1 MHFCSWVPSPRQVI
15 SLVSNDEPPGG
26 QSDHKGWTR
35 YRERERER
43 ERERSV
49 EGKRDK
55 RREPFSIWRVLA
67 TSAMFDGAMQ
77 SSPPPPPDP
86 PPPCVSRASCLSCG
100 VVEVLFRRARISA
113 SADKNGWAV
122 VVLAVSLIHVPLT
135 KTTGPWLEFGAVNAL
150 VMSPRRVVLFK
161 RRACVRA

>member
-1 MHFCSWVPSPRQVI
+1 MMSRLEA
-15 SLVSNDEPPGG
+15 SLI
-26 QSDHKGWTR
+26 TR
-35 YRERERER
+35 DGRALERER

-77 SSPPPPPDP
+77 SSPPPPPD
-86 PPPCVSRASCLSCG
+86 RASCLSCG

>member
-1 MHFCSWVPSPRQVI
+1 MMSRLEA
-15 SLVSNDEPPGG
+15 SLITWDG
-26 QSDHKGWTR
+26 R
-35 YRERERER
+35 ALERER

-55 RREPFSIWRVLA
+55 RREPVSISRALA

-135 KTTGPWLEFGAVNAL
+135 KTTGPWLECGAVNAL
-150 VMSPRRVVLFK
+150 VMSPRRVVLFR

>member
-1 MHFCSWVPSPRQVI
+1 MHFCSWMPSPRQVI

-26 QSDHKGWTR
+26 QYDHKGWTR
-35 YRERERER
+35 YRER

-77 SSPPPPPDP
+77 SSPPPPPD
-86 PPPCVSRASCLSCG
+86 RASCLSCG

>member
-26 QSDHKGWTR
+26 QSDHKAWTR
-35 YRERERER
+35 YRER

-67 TSAMFDGAMQ
+67 TSAMFDGTMQ
-77 SSPPPPPDP
+77 SSPPPPPD
-86 PPPCVSRASCLSCG
+86 RASCLSCG

>member
-1 MHFCSWVPSPRQVI
+1 MDYTAQQWQGI

-35 YRERERER
+35 FRERER

-67 TSAMFDGAMQ
+67 TSAMFDGTMQ
-77 SSPPPPPDP
+77 SSPPPPPD
-86 PPPCVSRASCLSCG
+86 RASCLSCG

-135 KTTGPWLEFGAVNAL
+135 KTTGPWLECGAVNAL
-150 VMSPRRVVLFK
+150 VMSPRRVVLFR

>member
-1 MHFCSWVPSPRQVI
+1 MMSRLEA
-15 SLVSNDEPPGG
+15 SLI
-26 QSDHKGWTR
+26 TR
-35 YRERERER
+35 DGRALERER

-55 RREPFSIWRVLA
+55 RREPFSISRALA

-77 SSPPPPPDP
+77 SSPPPPPD
-86 PPPCVSRASCLSCG
+86 RASCLSCG

>member
-1 MHFCSWVPSPRQVI
+1 MDYTAQQWQGI

-35 YRERERER
+35 YRERER

-77 SSPPPPPDP
+77 SSPPPPPD
-86 PPPCVSRASCLSCG
+86 RASCLSCG

>member
-1 MHFCSWVPSPRQVI
+1 MI
-15 SLVSNDEPPGG
+15 
-26 QSDHKGWTR
+26 TR
-35 YRERERER
+35 DGRAIERERERER
-43 ERERSV
+43 EREIL
-49 EGKRDK
+49 
-55 RREPFSIWRVLA
+55 RERERGRELFSISRALA

-77 SSPPPPPDP
+77 SSPPPPDP

-122 VVLAVSLIHVPLT
+122 VVLAVSLIHVPWT
-135 KTTGPWLEFGAVNAL
+135 KTTGPWLECGAVNAL
-150 VMSPRRVVLFK
+150 VMSPRRVVLFR